1 MKSAV
6 QTITVGGVGTS
17 QFKTIIPLATAPNVQ
32 QIQVPGSKF
41 HYVRL
46 VTATTANSST
56 QSASQ
61 NPSTNTQPL
70 QQGKCWC
77 WCGVWTKFLILCLVF
92 EDLSSYVIEI
102 FKTARCIRVCGRFW
116 KVLSSPATSGLY
128 VEMLPC
134 VKWFHRWAWIPAAFS
149 VAFT

>member
-1 MKSAV
+1 MLMFFCLCANNFVLSVLAQQAVKSAV
-6 QTITVGGVGTS
+6 QTITVGGVGAS

-70 QQGKCWC
+70 QQGKY
-77 WCGVWTKFLILCLVF
+77 G
-92 EDLSSYVIEI
+92 Y
-102 FKTARCIRVCGRFW
+102 
-116 KVLSSPATSGLY
+116 
-128 VEMLPC
+128 
-134 VKWFHRWAWIPAAFS
+134 
-149 VAFT
+149 